1 MARLR
6 IPEVLTQSEQ
16 EALLEVPNPR
26 YPTGER
32 NRLLLRV
39 MLNAGLRLSEALNL
53 RWPDVDLTTGRVHVK
68 LGKGGKDRV
77 LWLGE
82 EDLQALRTWR
92 QRQATLTPEAPAHVF
107 TTLDGKPV
115 SPRYV
120 QAMVARYAR
129 RAGIEKRVHPH
140 TLRHTFATDLLRDA
154 GNVEL
159 VRRALG
165 HANLATTQICIHL
178 VDAGLEAAL
187 NSFRR
192 SEAVAV

>member
-6 IPEVLTQSEQ
+6 IPEVLTASEQ
-16 EALLEVPNPR
+16 EALLGVPNPR

-39 MLNAGLRLSEALNL
+39 LLNAGLRLSEALHL
-53 RWPDVDLTTGRVHVK
+53 RWPDVDLNTGRVHVK

-82 EDLQALRTWR
+82 EDLGALRKWR

-120 QAMVARYAR
+120 QAMVGRYAK

-165 HANLATTQICIHL
+165 HANLATTQIYVHL
-178 VDAGLEAAL
+178 VDADLEAAL
-187 NSFRR
+187 KSFRCQ
-192 SEAVAV
+192 EAVAA

>member
-6 IPEVLTQSEQ
+6 IPEVLTDSEQ
-16 EALLEVPNPR
+16 EALLRVPNPR

-32 NRLLLRV
+32 NRLLPRV
-39 MLNAGLRLSEALNL
+39 MLNAGLRLSEAVNL
-53 RWPDVDLTTGRVHVK
+53 RWPDADLTTGRVHVK
-68 LGKGGKDRV
+68 FGKGGKDRV

-82 EDLQALRTWR
+82 EDLGALRHWR
-92 QRQATLTPEAPAHVF
+92 QRQAGLTPEPPVHVF
-107 TTLDGKPV
+107 TTLEGKPV
-115 SPRYV
+115 APRYV
-120 QAMVARYAR
+120 QAMVARYAK

-165 HANLATTQICIHL
+165 HANLATTQIYVHL
-178 VDAGLEAAL
+178 VDADLEAAL
-187 NSFRR
+187 KSFRR
-192 SEAVAV
+192 PEAVAG